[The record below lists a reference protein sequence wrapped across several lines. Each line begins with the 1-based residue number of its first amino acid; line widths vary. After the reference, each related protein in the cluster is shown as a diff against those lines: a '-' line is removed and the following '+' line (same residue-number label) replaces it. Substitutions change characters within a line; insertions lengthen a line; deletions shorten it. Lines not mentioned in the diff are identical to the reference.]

1 LFHFAALVAVSR
13 MKILIAGGGIGGL
26 TLALALHQRGIACEV
41 HEAVA
46 ELKPL
51 GVGINL
57 LPHAVKELTELGLQ
71 PLLAA
76 IAIETASL
84 SYYNKRGQL
93 IWSEP
98 RGRAAGYDWPQ
109 FSIHRGELHQ
119 LLLAAVRRTLGPE
132 QVHTGHALVSYAQQG
147 AVVSAT
153 LRRPDGSEVVV
164 SADALVAADGI
175 HSVARRQQVPGEG
188 PARYGQRVLWRSITE
203 AAPFGDGRSMFMAGF
218 QHVKFVAYPI
228 SRRHAEA
235 GRSLINWIAELTIP
249 GDTPP
254 RHDWNQEVTAERFAR
269 YFDDWRWDW
278 IDIPALIRGA
288 AGAIYEFPLVDR
300 DPLPQWRDGRVTLLG
315 DAAHPMYPIG
325 SNGASQAILDVRA
338 LADALQREPSI
349 EAAFDAYEAERRPK
363 TAAIVLANRGN
374 GPEQVMQLAEE
385 RAPGGFTNVHD
396 VIPREELEGIAAR
409 YKQVAGFSRQQL
421 ATAPPS
427 MPPGRG

>member
-1 LFHFAALVAVSR
+1 

-41 HEAVA
+41 FEAVA
-46 ELKPL
+46 DLRPL

-57 LPHAVKELTELGLQ
+57 LPHAVKELTALGLQ
-71 PLLAA
+71 PALAA

-84 SYYNKRGQL
+84 SYYNRHGQM
-93 IWSEP
+93 IWTEP
-98 RGRAAGYDWPQ
+98 RGRGAGYEWPQ
-109 FSIHRGELHQ
+109 FSIHRGQLHQ
-119 LLLAAVRRTLGPE
+119 LLLDEVRRTLGPE
-132 QVHTGHALVSYAQQG
+132 RVHTGHALAAYTQDGGRVTAQ
-147 AVVSAT
+147 
-153 LRRPDGSEVVV
+153 LRRPDGSEVAVQG
-164 SADALVAADGI
+164 DALVAADGI
-175 HSVARRQQVPGEG
+175 HSVARRQQVPDEG

-203 AAPFGDGRSMFMAGF
+203 GAPFGDGRSMFMAGY

-254 RHDWNQEVTAERFAR
+254 RHDWNQEVGADRFAR
-269 YFDDWRWDW
+269 YFDDWRWPW

-300 DPLPQWRDGRVTLLG
+300 DPLPAWRDGRVTLLG

-338 LADALQREPSI
+338 LADALQQQPTV
-349 EAAFDAYEAERRPK
+349 EAAFEAYEAERRPK

-385 RAPGGFTNVHD
+385 RAPGGFRDVHD

-421 ATAPPS
+421 AAADPAP
-427 MPPGRG
+427 R